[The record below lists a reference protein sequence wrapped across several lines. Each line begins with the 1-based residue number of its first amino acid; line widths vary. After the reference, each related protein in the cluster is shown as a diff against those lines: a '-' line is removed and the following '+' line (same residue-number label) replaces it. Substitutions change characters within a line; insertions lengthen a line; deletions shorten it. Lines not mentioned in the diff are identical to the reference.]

1 MTRELLVQNIMV
13 NYKKYGVT
21 EKMINDLIDSGIAAG
36 QNYDGIYLGIK
47 LALSKLYN
55 EEFYCTSSEMAKA
68 FGISEDEMDQLI
80 EESRKEL
87 IATGKN
93 PDEYFWTTP
102 STKFMM

>member
-1 MTRELLVQNIMV
+1 MV

-47 LALSKLYN
+47 LVLSEIYD
-55 EEFYCTSSEMAKA
+55 EEFYCTSSEAAKA
-68 FGISEDEMDQLI
+68 FGISDDEMDQLI
-80 EESRKEL
+80 EESREEL
-87 IATGKN
+87 IAAGKN

-102 STKFMM
+102 STRFMM